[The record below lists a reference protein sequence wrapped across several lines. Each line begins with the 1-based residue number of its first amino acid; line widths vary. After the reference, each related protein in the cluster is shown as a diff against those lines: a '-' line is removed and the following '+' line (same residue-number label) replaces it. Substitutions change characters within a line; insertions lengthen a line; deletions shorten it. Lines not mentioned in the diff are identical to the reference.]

1 MIARRMSTLE
11 TLPTK
16 DLTAFHDQIQRRYDA
31 FKKRGLKLDLTR
43 GKPSSEQL
51 DLSNGLLG
59 CPAPTTSWPPT
70 RPMRATTASLQ
81 GLPELRAL
89 LAPLFGV
96 DAGTGHPRRQLQP
109 GADARRHRYALLKGT
124 VGSPRPWCAGV
135 ARRVPLPGARL
146 RPPLRHLPGL
156 RHRDD
161 PGAARRRRAG
171 HGRGRA
177 AGRRRTPRSRAC
189 GACRSTA
196 TRPARSIRQRRSS
209 GSRRCR
215 RPRRTSACSGTT
227 PTPCIT

>member
-1 MIARRMSTLE
+1 MARRMSTLE

-16 DLTAFHDQIQRRYDA
+16 DLTAFHDQIQSRYDD

-59 CPAPTTSWPPT
+59 LPGADDFLAFDKTDT
-70 RPMRATTASLQ
+70 RNYGVLQ

-96 DAGTGHPRRQLQP
+96 APAQVVLGDNSSLALMHDAI
-109 GADARRHRYALLKGT
+109 AFALLKGT
-124 VGSPRPWCAGV
+124 VGSPRPWSPGV
-135 ARRVPLPGARL
+135 ARRVSLPGAGL
-146 RPPLRHLPGL
+146 RPPFRHLPGL

-161 PGAARRRRAG
+161 PGRARTTT
-171 HGRGRA
+171 GRIWTRSSGWSP
-177 AGRRRTPRSRAC
+177 RTRRSRAC

-196 TRPARSIRQRRSS
+196 TRRARSIRPRPSS
-209 GSRRCR
+209 GWRR
-215 RPRRTSACSGTT
+215 
-227 PTPCIT
+227 